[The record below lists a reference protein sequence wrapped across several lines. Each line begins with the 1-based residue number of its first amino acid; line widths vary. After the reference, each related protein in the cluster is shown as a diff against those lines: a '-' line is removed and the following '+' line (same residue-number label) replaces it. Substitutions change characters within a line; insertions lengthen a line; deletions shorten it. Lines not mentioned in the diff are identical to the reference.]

1 MKKSSQ
7 SLSYWTDIIENQ
19 ILDTSVVRIE
29 DIRNAFDHITEEQD
43 KGLYGLCNYY
53 MAYYD
58 LKNGKTDE
66 CLDYLKESI
75 RCMVGTPQEIN
86 VARCYNILGILAHGQ
101 NNLLMAAEQYNKALV
116 YTDKYQDHF
125 IRNIVISNMAD
136 MYFRVGAYDRGFE
149 CFRESMAEYSRSGD
163 DSATGAGNYMMLLS
177 NYGYY
182 LCRAKRL
189 DEANQMAEKLYSMQ
203 DGVYAEQFPR
213 LYAYTFLALLCHE
226 HKEKDKA
233 LDFLIMA
240 VQEATVQQQLAG
252 DFDGIFNLLELLVMM
267 EEFGLLGEV
276 LDSVEPLAVEENN
289 DSIRLHLLFFRLKYC
304 KDGMTQQ
311 EYMDSVKEFFRIK
324 EEQGSQEIGLVL
336 HMLEVRRRLWDI
348 EETQKALETENT
360 KLLYQVDHDQLS
372 GLYNKGCLN
381 RYAEEAFD
389 RALKTNQTL
398 SVIFVDIDYFKQL
411 NDFYGHQRGD
421 ECIQAVAECIRQ
433 SVPEDFAARYGGD
446 EFVVIAVGR
455 SESYI
460 RSCAENIVDSVRKK
474 NISNENSAAADV
486 LTVTV
491 GLVHTVPKKPNKVWD
506 FMAAADEALYK
517 QKKEKRG
524 CVRVSKRRG

>member
-19 ILDTSVVRIE
+19 ILDTRDIRLE
-29 DIRNAFDHITEEQD
+29 DIRNAFEHISEKQD

-58 LKNGKTDE
+58 LKNGRTDE
-66 CLDYLKESI
+66 CLEYIKESI
-75 RCMVGTPQEIN
+75 RCMVGTHQESN
-86 VARCYNILGILAHGQ
+86 VARSYNILGILAHGQ

-116 YTDKYQDHF
+116 YTDKFQNHV

-136 MYFRVGAYDRGFE
+136 VYFRVGAYEKGFE
-149 CFRESMAEYSRSGD
+149 CFRESMAEYERSKD
-163 DSATGAGNYMMLLS
+163 DNATGAGNYMMLLS

-182 LCRAKRL
+182 LCRANRL
-189 DEANQMAEKLYSMQ
+189 EEAKQMAEKLYSMQ
-203 DGVYAEQFPR
+203 DGVYADQFPR

-226 HKEKDKA
+226 QREKDKA
-233 LDFLIMA
+233 LDFLVMA
-240 VQEATVQQQLAG
+240 VQEAAVQQQLAG

-267 EEFGLLGEV
+267 EEFGLLGEM
-276 LDSVEPLAVEENN
+276 LDSIEPLAVEENN
-289 DSIRLHLLFFRLKYC
+289 DAVRLHLLYFRLKYC
-304 KDGMTQQ
+304 KDGMTRQ
-311 EYMDSVKEFFRIK
+311 EYMDSAKEFFRIK
-324 EEQGSQEIGLVL
+324 EEQGSQEIDLVL

-348 EETQKALETENT
+348 EETQKELETENT

-372 GLYNKGCLN
+372 GLHNKGCLN

-389 RALKTNQTL
+389 KAMESKQSL
-398 SVIFVDIDYFKQL
+398 SVVFVDIDYFKQL
-411 NDFYGHQRGD
+411 NDFYGHQKGD

-433 SVPEDFAARYGGD
+433 SMPEDFAARYGGD

-455 SESYI
+455 SEGYI
-460 RSCAENIVDSVRKK
+460 RSCAEKIADSVRKK
-474 NISNENSAAADV
+474 NIPNQNSAAADV

-491 GLVHTVPKKPNKVWD
+491 GLVHSVPQKPNKVWD
-506 FMAAADEALYK
+506 FMAAADEALYR
-517 QKKEKRG
+517 QKNERKG
-524 CVRVSKRRG
+524 CVRVSEGRR